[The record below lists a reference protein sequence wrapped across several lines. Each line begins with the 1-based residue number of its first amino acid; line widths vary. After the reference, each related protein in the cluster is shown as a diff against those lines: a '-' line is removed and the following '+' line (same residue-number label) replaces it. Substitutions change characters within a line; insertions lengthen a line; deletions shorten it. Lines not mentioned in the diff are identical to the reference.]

1 MRTPILG
8 FGASAPA
15 NPMPATAGYGAQY
28 WDQWVKYFLT
38 RDPNQNSL
46 DIDPRRPGEW
56 LPRISYLS
64 TIQDRNDA
72 DLRPFA
78 RSGGKL
84 LLLHGSA
91 DELVSH
97 RATNDFY
104 ERVRDA
110 VGPGTTR
117 SFMRYYTVPGA
128 NHANFGAPAFAANWD
143 SLTAL
148 EQWVEDG
155 RSPVKPVVAD
165 GNSGRTRPLCEYPLW
180 PKYRAGD
187 PDSAQSFVCS
197 R

>member
-1 MRTPILG
+1 
-8 FGASAPA
+8 
-15 NPMPATAGYGAQY
+15 MPVTSGYGMQY

-38 RDPNQNSL
+38 RDPGHNSL
-46 DIDPRRPGEW
+46 DVDPRRPGNL

-64 TIQDRNDA
+64 TIQDRNNA

-97 RATNDFY
+97 RSTSDY
-104 ERVRDA
+104 YRRVRDT
-110 VGPGTTR
+110 VGAERTQK
-117 SFMRYYTVPGA
+117 FMRYYVVPGA

-143 SLTAL
+143 SLSAL
-148 EQWVEDG
+148 EQWAEGG
-155 RSPVKPVVAD
+155 RPPVQPVVID
-165 GNSGRTRPLCEYPLW
+165 GNSGRTRPLCEYPRW

-187 PDSAQSFVCS
+187 PDSARSFVCS